1 MTFLAGAVGRARKPL
16 GGAHPQALFSSTSK
30 SICNPSV
37 ISHALLISAFNGS
50 GPYCAGSR
58 APRPWGRTVRNESD
72 SEAWHPT
79 EKGSAEACKPF
90 SSLDPSL
97 GNPNQPPG
105 SSIPSSLP
113 SATAGP
119 ASRDQAS
126 CLSLPPSTW
135 AQRVFHPLSP
145 FPASPSPAAGRD
157 PAGSL
162 PTGPAFTST
171 PQGVRRGVVWGGGG
185 WNFVTRKSFL
195 SCSQEV
201 LDPRGWGTGPVP
213 RAPHAAGG
221 NDE

>member
-1 MTFLAGAVGRARKPL
+1 MTFLAGAVGRAREPL

-37 ISHALLISAFNGS
+37 ISHALLISAFIRS

-79 EKGSAEACKPF
+79 EKGSAEGCEPF
-90 SSLDPSL
+90 PSLDPSL

-105 SSIPSSLP
+105 SGILGSLP

-119 ASRDQAS
+119 ASRVQAS

-171 PQGVRRGVVWGGGG
+171 PQGARRGVVWWGGA
-185 WNFVTRKSFL
+185 
-195 SCSQEV
+195 
-201 LDPRGWGTGPVP
+201 GTL
-213 RAPHAAGG
+213 
-221 NDE
+221 